1 MAPAA
6 QVGYGYTRLEREVAM
21 AGWLVTPDELRRITE
36 QKEMERMREALE
48 KKRRM
53 DEERHHFHDT
63 FMHQDLPRDDPVA
76 RERFSA
82 MVRGAAERGERE
94 VLALRFPSEYC
105 TDGGRAINNFEPDWP
120 KTLTGFAKRA
130 YEFWQQELEPQGY
143 KLRAQIMD
151 FPGGVPGDV
160 GIFLRW

>member
-1 MAPAA
+1 
-6 QVGYGYTRLEREVAM
+6 VAE
-21 AGWLVTPDELRRITE
+21 ALITPEQLRRITE
-36 QKEMERMREALE
+36 EKEMEKMHEALE

-53 DEERHHFHDT
+53 DEERHHFRDT
-63 FMHQDLPRDDPVA
+63 FMQQDFPRDDPRT
-76 RERFSA
+76 RERFA
-82 MVRGAAERGERE
+82 ALVRGAAERGERE

-130 YEFWQQELEPQGY
+130 YEFWQEELEPQGY
-143 KLRAQIMD
+143 KLSAQIMD

-160 GIFLRW
+160 GVFLRW